1 MKKIIALLIIII
13 IGVYF
18 SVSST
23 FSNKELV
30 ISKDITAKYVDS
42 NVLYRMVDNILEE
55 KEEEEEIVEEV
66 IETVEEEITPAEKP
80 VTEPVI
86 RNEIVST
93 SPKTDDVKET
103 LNGKMSAY
111 GPDCSGCSGYL
122 GSGRYVGDG
131 NIYYEDATY
140 GRVRIVAGDS
150 KYSYGTIVR
159 INDKTGQYLA
169 IVLDRGGGI
178 GINKKY
184 MFDLLFSSESEAS
197 NYGISNA
204 SFEILRYGY

>member
-1 MKKIIALLIIII
+1 MKKIIALLIIVIL
-13 IGVYF
+13 GVYF
-18 SVSST
+18 SISPT
-23 FSNKELV
+23 ISNKELV
-30 ISKDITAKYVDS
+30 ISKDIETKCVNS
-42 NVLYRMVDNILEE
+42 NVLYRMVETIEEDNEEDLEE
-55 KEEEEEIVEEV
+55 VLEEVVEPKEEPKQPEKIVV
-66 IETVEEEITPAEKP
+66 
-80 VTEPVI
+80 EPVI
-86 RNEIVST
+86 RNETVST
-93 SPKTDDVKET
+93 TPKVDDVKET

-131 NIYYEDATY
+131 NIYYDDATY

-184 MFDLLFSSESEAS
+184 MFDLLFSSENEAS